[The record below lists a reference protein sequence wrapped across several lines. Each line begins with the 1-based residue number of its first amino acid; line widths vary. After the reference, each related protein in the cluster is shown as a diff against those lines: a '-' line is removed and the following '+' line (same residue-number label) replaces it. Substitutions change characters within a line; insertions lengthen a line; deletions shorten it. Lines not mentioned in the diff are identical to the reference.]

1 MGILAP
7 FQGSRAQSVVS
18 SLGEVIEEGSNV
30 FLNGTILG
38 V

>member
-7 FQGSRAQSVVS
+7 LQVS
-18 SLGEVIEEGSNV
+18 SLGEVIKEGSNV